1 MVCEVQWLQTANPD
15 TVSPRYLERQDFTR
29 SEAKQDVTGE
39 SAAQQCGRI
48 HKACW
53 SAQKQISA
61 LTAMGLAAGSSAL
74 LMRAIRRA
82 ANSHG
87 RLEPADDASLKKRQR
102 LGRGDSWKWSQNSHN
117 VWWMSCDS
125 AWAQVME
132 AQTQLPCCK
141 YRQPCQVSVTAQLR
155 DEA

>member
-15 TVSPRYLERQDFTR
+15 TVSPWYLERQDFTR

-48 HKACW
+48 YKACW
-53 SAQKQISA
+53 SAQKPNICTYS
-61 LTAMGLAAGSSAL
+61 LTAGSSAL

-87 RLEPADDASLKKRQR
+87 RLGPADDASLKKRQR
-102 LGRGDSWKWSQNSHN
+102 LGRGDSWKWSQTSHD

-132 AQTQLPCCK
+132 AGTLLPCCR

-155 DEA
+155 DGA